1 MKNQYWAFHTACRLL
16 DVVCLSKS
24 KNIDFRDIR
33 YESVDRRQLFQSFCR
48 SMLNPLWFKGSMDE
62 WMEFA
67 FFLHLMMHRA
77 FDNAVP
83 RLLIAVLLL
92 ITNSIVSSL
101 DGVYA
106 FWMHN
111 MQINLECI
119 NCPGNALGVVDRRQL
134 FQSFASVVQSSS
146 SLVS

>member
-1 MKNQYWAFHTACRLL
+1 MSLTTLQWIVSKKYEVRTDASHLKAFHTACRFL

-48 SMLNPLWFKGSMDE
+48 SMFNSLWFKGSVDE

-77 FDNAVP
+77 FDKAGIMP
-83 RLLIAVLLL
+83 YPAF
-92 ITNSIVSSL
+92 SL
-101 DGVYA
+101 Q
-106 FWMHN
+106 F
-111 MQINLECI
+111 C
-119 NCPGNALGVVDRRQL
+119 C
-134 FQSFASVVQSSS
+134 
-146 SLVS
+146 